1 MFLFN
6 FLNSLMMNKE
16 VIGFNAGLVWNAL
29 CEGET
34 LTLKGLKKVTKL
46 KEKDL
51 YAALGW
57 LAREEKI
64 SFEEADDEIFVG
76 LI

>member
-1 MFLFN
+1 MDR
-6 FLNSLMMNKE
+6 E
-16 VIGFNAGLVWNAL
+16 EIGLNAGLVWNAL
-29 CEGET
+29 NESEG

-46 KEKDL
+46 KDKQL

-57 LAREEKI
+57 LSREDKVTI
-64 SFEEADDEIFVG
+64 EEVEGDLLVN

>member
-1 MFLFN
+1 
-6 FLNSLMMNKE
+6 MMDRE
-16 VIGFNAGLVWNAL
+16 EIGLNAGLMWNAL
-29 CEGET
+29 NGGEK

-46 KEKDL
+46 KDKEL

-57 LAREEKI
+57 LSREDKI
-64 SFEEADDEIFVG
+64 SIEETEGDLLIG